1 MYKDL
6 ETIRKELED
15 YYGTAAFN
23 GNPAA
28 IEDWR
33 KINQASDDD
42 LADIL
47 RQHGIDVPDEDD

>member
-6 ETIRKELED
+6 DTIRKELED

-23 GNPAA
+23 GNPNAM
-28 IEDWR
+28 EDYR
-33 KINQASDDD
+33 IIHEASDED

-47 RQHGIDVPDEDD
+47 RQHGIDVPEDD